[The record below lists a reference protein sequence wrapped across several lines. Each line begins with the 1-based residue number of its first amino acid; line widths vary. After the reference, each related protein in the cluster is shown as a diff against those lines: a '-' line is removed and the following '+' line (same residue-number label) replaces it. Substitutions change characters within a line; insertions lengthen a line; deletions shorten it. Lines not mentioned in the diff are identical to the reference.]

1 MSLEQ
6 RPIRVRR
13 VVVRGCELTHES
25 VVRNELAGLAGT
37 QRTLGEVGDRWHP
50 LARIAEGHV
59 EDTELVFASL
69 HYLMPLL
76 KTGHPAA
83 ARLLATLEAWSARDT
98 TQGRVVAQ
106 VALDVAH
113 FLEALNRRDRASA
126 AAAHDR
132 FRQGLHRIGGS
143 HAQRALFH
151 LLNDAA

>member
-1 MSLEQ
+1 MEADVYAS
-6 RPIRVRR
+6 
-13 VVVRGCELTHES
+13 GLT
-25 VVRNELAGLAGT
+25 L
-37 QRTLGEVGDRWHP
+37 P
-50 LARIAEGHV
+50 
-59 EDTELVFASL
+59 
-69 HYLMPLL
+69 
-76 KTGHPAA
+76 
-83 ARLLATLEAWSARDT
+83 RDT
-98 TQGRVVAQ
+98 LVAQ